1 VNQPSTMTTR
11 TRRRRIRED
20 GTPEWKVHLPL
31 LVQET
36 LSNPHMGALK
46 IPYQILQTL
55 LIELANR
62 TMRIGDIP
70 VDDMMIR
77 LAIYAQGDPH
87 DRDHAHGT
95 AVSINEARVRETH
108 AAQPPGRVDQAI
120 VLAHV
125 EEAPD
130 AALIG
135 AACAAAWSGM
145 TFASRAAVDR
155 DGLSREAGKTGATA

>member
-1 VNQPSTMTTR
+1 MNQPSTMPIR

-20 GTPEWKVHLPL
+20 ATPEWKVHLPL

-55 LIELANR
+55 LIELARR

-70 VDDMMIR
+70 IDDMMIR

-108 AAQPPGRVDQAI
+108 AAQPSGRVDQAI
-120 VLAHV
+120 VLAQI

-130 AALIG
+130 ATLIG
-135 AACAAAWSGM
+135 TGCAAAWAGM
-145 TFASRAAVDR
+145 PFASRAAVVI
-155 DGLSREAGKTGATA
+155 DGLSREAEKTGAAA